1 MKRSVFLALLLTAPM
16 LLILAFVLV
25 GCEDSHGTRV
35 IGTSVAEGP
44 MPNPES
50 PSVPGET
57 PAEGTSTTDAPAE
70 GTLTS
75 NPVAT
80 AAASQAPAPAVT
92 RYEETDSH
100 LVWTGEWLPYE
111 WDGWSGG
118 HCLYTEDP
126 GASVT
131 VKFSGTSISFISAFD
146 MDAGIAKV
154 TLDGG
159 NPIMVDCYADDIQI
173 TGTVWESGNLAWGSH
188 IVKIEYTSTANPN
201 VGTWP
206 IMYVDAFD
214 VTGTLQ

>member
-1 MKRSVFLALLLTAPM
+1 MKRPVSLTLLLAVVVPAAA
-16 LLILAFVLV
+16 AFVLV
-25 GCEDSHGTRV
+25 GCEDSRGTGV
-35 IGTSVAEGP
+35 SGTSVAEGS

-50 PSVPGET
+50 PSGPGEA
-57 PAEGTSTTDAPAE
+57 PVEGTPTTETPAE

-80 AAASQAPAPAVT
+80 AAASQAPAPAVI

-100 LVWTGEWLPYE
+100 LVWTGEWLSYPL
-111 WDGWSGG
+111 DVWSGG

-131 VKFSGTSISFISAFD
+131 AMFSGTSISFISAFD

-159 NPIMVDCYADDIQI
+159 SPIMVDCYADGIQM

-188 IVKIEYTSTANPN
+188 TVKIEYTSAANPN

-206 IMYVDAFD
+206 ILYVDAFD
-214 VTGTLQ
+214 VTGTLE

>member
-1 MKRSVFLALLLTAPM
+1 VFLALLLTAVV
-16 LLILAFVLV
+16 LLMPALVLV

-35 IGTSVAEGP
+35 TGTSVAEEP

-50 PSVPGET
+50 PSVPGEI
-57 PAEGTSTTDAPAE
+57 AVEGTSATESPAE
-70 GTLTS
+70 ETLTS
-75 NPVAT
+75 NPGAT
-80 AAASQAPAPAVT
+80 TAASQAPAPTLT
-92 RYEETDSH
+92 RHEETDSH
-100 LVWTGEWLPYE
+100 LVWTGEWLSYE
-111 WDGWSGG
+111 LDEWSGG

-131 VKFSGTSISFISAFD
+131 AKFSGTSISFISAFD

-159 NPIMVDCYADDIQI
+159 GPIMVDCYADGIQI

-188 IVKIEYTSTANPN
+188 TVKIEYTSAANPN
-201 VGTWP
+201 VNTWP

-214 VTGTLQ
+214 VIGTLQ